1 MYIVTHVDGQPDGIC
16 VRAQNVDASPQLIT
30 FLMANLGMD
39 IKATI
44 ALSVPTELHERCHTL
59 IETFLD
65 YQDEMEAFLRP
76 SLRVVRDETERG

>member
-1 MYIVTHVDGQPDGIC
+1 MYIITHMNGKPEGVC
-16 VRAQNVDASPQLIT
+16 VRAENIEATPQLIT
-30 FLMANLGMD
+30 FLLANLGMD

-44 ALSVPTELHERCHTL
+44 ALSIPIELHDRCDDL
-59 IETFLD
+59 IDTFVQ